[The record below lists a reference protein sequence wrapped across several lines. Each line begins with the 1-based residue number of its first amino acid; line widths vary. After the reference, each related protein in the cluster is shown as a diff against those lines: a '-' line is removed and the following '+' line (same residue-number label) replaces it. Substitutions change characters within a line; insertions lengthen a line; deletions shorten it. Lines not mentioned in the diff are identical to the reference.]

1 MVKFTIVMMRLIVDT
16 LGGDLG
22 SSVIVRAIKHF
33 LSINKDVEITAVGKE
48 EELQELQGL
57 CRIVKVE
64 EVVPMEAGALEVLR
78 MKNSSMMTAIR
89 MMKEENLDG
98 VISCGSTGAFL
109 SASTVTLKMIP
120 GVKRAALVAPF
131 PTEIVGKKVV
141 ILDIGASNENS
152 PEELMQ
158 FALIGRLYSQVVYQ
172 NEEPKVYLLSNGSEE
187 GKGSPSGKEAYKLL
201 KENNFPGFKGNIE
214 ARDALKGEADVIVT
228 DGFNGN
234 IFLKSTEGTA
244 KIFSSLIKDAFKKN
258 LWTKIGYLHVRKGIK
273 HISDVFDYKNTGGA
287 MLLGVNGVVV
297 KAHGSSDD
305 VAFESALMVA
315 KKLAEKEI
323 VNKIKEGLKNE

>member
-1 MVKFTIVMMRLIVDT
+1 MKLIVDT

-22 SSVIVRAIKHF
+22 SSVIVKAIKHF
-33 LSINKDVEITAVGKE
+33 LYLHTDIEITAVGKE
-48 EELQELQGL
+48 EELQELNGL
-57 CRIVKVE
+57 CKIINAP
-64 EVVPMEAGALEVLR
+64 EVVPMQAGALEVLR
-78 MKNSSMMTAIR
+78 MKNSSMMTALR
-89 MMKEENLDG
+89 VMKEENYDG
-98 VISCGSTGAFL
+98 VISCGSTGGFL
-109 SASTVTLKMIP
+109 SSATVTLKMIP

-131 PTEIVGKKVV
+131 PTEIIGKKVV

-152 PEELMQ
+152 PEELVQ
-158 FALIGRLYSQVVYQ
+158 FALIGRLYSQIVYQ
-172 NEEPKVYLLSNGSEE
+172 NEEPKVYLLSNGVEE

-201 KENNFPGFKGNIE
+201 KEKNFPGFKGNIE

-244 KIFSSLIKDAFKKN
+244 KIFSSLMKDAFKKN
-258 LWTKIGYLHVRKGIK
+258 LWTKLGYLHVRKGIK

-305 VAFESALMVA
+305 VAFESALEVA
-315 KKLAEKEI
+315 LKLANKEI
-323 VNKIKEGLKNE
+323 VNKIKEGLTNE